1 MRALRNAMM
10 ALVLLANPVAADT
23 VASPLEQALAVEKS
37 RMALLNG
44 DKLKGFLLF
53 RKNRNVQ
60 PVERTQAWIDA
71 QPFLEGDKQWACM
84 TEALYFE
91 ARGESTEGQFAVAEV
106 ILNRAESRRFPNTV
120 CKVINQ
126 GTGRKHRCQ
135 FSYTCD
141 GLLETMDDQRAYQR
155 MGKIAHIML
164 NGGPRDLTDGATY
177 YHAKY
182 VNPSWARSFTR
193 TATVGKHHFYRAATR
208 LSQK

>member
-10 ALVLLANPVAADT
+10 ALVLLATPVAADT

-53 RKNRNVQ
+53 RKNRNIQ

>member
-10 ALVLLANPVAADT
+10 ALVLLATPVAADT

-182 VNPSWARSFTR
+182 VNPSWARSFAR
-193 TATVGKHHFYRAATR
+193 TATVGKHHFYRAAAR

>member
-1 MRALRNAMM
+1 MM
-10 ALVLLANPVAADT
+10 ALVLLASPVAADT
-23 VASPLEQALAVEKS
+23 VASLLEQALAVEKS

>member
-1 MRALRNAMM
+1 MHILRNA
-10 ALVLLANPVAADT
+10 LLALSLLALPAQADT
-23 VASPLEQALAVEKS
+23 TASPIDQALAVEQS

-53 RKNRNVQ
+53 RKEPRKQ
-60 PVERTQAWIDA
+60 PVERTRAWIDA
-71 QPFLEGDKQWACM
+71 QPFLEGDAQWACM

-106 ILNRAESRRFPNTV
+106 ILNRAESREFPNTV

-135 FSYTCD
+135 FSYMCD
-141 GLLETMDDQRAYQR
+141 GLAETMDDQRAYER

-182 VNPSWARSFTR
+182 VNPSWARAFTR
-193 TATVGKHHFYRAATR
+193 TATVGKHHFYRTATR
-208 LSQK
+208 LTQK

>member
-1 MRALRNAMM
+1 MM
-10 ALVLLANPVAADT
+10 ALVLLATPVAADT

-53 RKNRNVQ
+53 RKNRNIQ